1 MLRERTLSLILTV
14 WPFRKQANPRRLYE
28 PYHPCHGKPGT
39 GKGVRRLR
47 RHGRSG
53 ALPALPRRTMQRRL
67 PGRNRSGPIHPLV
80 AFLEPLGSGRDHP
93 GKQSAGSELFPHL
106 SGQRTVRRRLC
117 PVAAGHA
124 CQNRET
130 PAFHH
135 RRGTTAGHAYSRGRR
150 TQRQNSRL
158 YRRRA
163 RFAGLCGRT
172 GPKRLQSHRIR
183 GNGATRW
190 HALVRHP
197 ALQASA
203 GNRRFRPVPHRRTGN
218 RVFLRYPPD
227 CPRSRQ
233 PA

>member
-39 GKGVRRLR
+39 GKGVRRPR

-53 ALPALPRRTMQRRL
+53 ALPALPRCTMQRRL

-117 PVAAGHA
+117 P
-124 CQNRET
+124 
-130 PAFHH
+130 
-135 RRGTTAGHAYSRGRR
+135 
-150 TQRQNSRL
+150 SRL
-158 YRRRA
+158 DAPVKIAKLQRFITDEERRLDMHILE
-163 RFAGLCGRT
+163 AGEPNGKTVACVGA
-172 GPKRLQSHRIR
+172 GPL
-183 GNGATRW
+183 RW
-190 HALVRHP
+190 PVR
-197 ALQASA
+197 
-203 GNRRFRPVPHRRTGN
+203 
-218 RVFLRYPPD
+218 
-227 CPRSRQ
+227 
-233 PA
+233 